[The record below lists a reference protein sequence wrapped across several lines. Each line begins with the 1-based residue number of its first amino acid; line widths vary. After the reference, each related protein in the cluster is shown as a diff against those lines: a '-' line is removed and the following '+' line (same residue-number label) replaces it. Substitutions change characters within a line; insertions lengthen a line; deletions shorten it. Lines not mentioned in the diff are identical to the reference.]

1 MEVASQGRV
10 GPEGGGEA
18 TVFDTS
24 NFYNQ
29 MYNIQKDIITERKKK
44 QEDLKKQ
51 QETWNALLEDPG
63 DVWQADFEYVNTAVN
78 EYNDFI
84 IDLRS
89 KGIDPNNMDPSLMR
103 KMKELEANIRR
114 TTSAAKD
121 NETYSNQ
128 SFNVLNQD
136 KANKYNKE
144 YATKWLKEYADP
156 NKTPQERAKMRTESN
171 PFKINYNMIEFI
183 DNTIPKEEVV
193 DKGRLKITSRNK
205 EAHRG
210 LVLDFIMNDPS
221 GQDVFESLKK
231 PGEDEIAFAERVA
244 TEGQKRYPAKED
256 RQVTPQPRQ
265 TQDGFKGG
273 YGTGNWNDKLNISA
287 DNTAPTEYFSSG
299 VNKIKV
305 TRAGTN
311 DDLPPVSG
319 LVDDA
324 GFTMESFRPSVF
336 FMGKD
341 GKVSVFG
348 YEYDEEGNP
357 KDANGKFID
366 YTKNKSQLESQMSG
380 FDIEQEFANRR
391 SGKTSE
397 KTKQIKRS
405 EIADKAKKAGYTQA
419 EYEKLLIQKGVK
431 IVD

>member
-24 NFYNQ
+24 GFYDQ
-29 MYNIQKDIITERKKK
+29 MYNIQKDIMAERKKK
-44 QEDLKKQ
+44 QEEAKRQ
-51 QETWNALLEDPG
+51 QQTWNALLEDPG

-144 YATKWLKEYADP
+144 YASNWLKEYADP
-156 NKTPQERAKMRTESN
+156 NKTPQDRAKMRTESN
-171 PFKINYNMIEFI
+171 PFKINYNII
-183 DNTIPKEEVV
+183 DLIDKTIPEAEKFQEGNMEV
-193 DKGRLKITSRNK
+193 TQRNK

-210 LVLDFIMNDPS
+210 LVLDFVMNDPS
-221 GQDVFESLKK
+221 GQDVYESLKK
-231 PGEDEIAFAERVA
+231 DGEDEIAFAERVA
-244 TEGQKRYPAKED
+244 VEGQKKYPAQRLPKSKSGGGSGSGDKDKRPKIKTKSKDADTMSNTGE
-256 RQVTPQPRQ
+256 PQYDQ
-265 TQDGFKGG
+265 G
-273 YGTGNWNDKLNISA
+273 L
-287 DNTAPTEYFSSG
+287 EY
-299 VNKIKV
+299 NKILFEN
-305 TRAGTN
+305 T
-311 DDLPPVSG
+311 
-319 LVDDA
+319 
-324 GFTMESFRPSVF
+324 PSVYVVDNEGKRIADF
-336 FMGKD
+336 VPSGGFRIRKD
-341 GKVSVFG
+341 GNVDVIGEGKSEEDNSVVEVTIN
-348 YEYDEEGNP
+348 YE
-357 KDANGKFID
+357 
-366 YTKNKSQLESQMSG
+366 KNKDQFNVKGYPNMYDAFRGQ
-380 FDIEQEFANRR
+380 
-391 SGKTSE
+391 KTSGA
-397 KTKQIKRS
+397 KQIKRS
-405 EIADKAKKAGYTQA
+405 EIADRAKKAGYTKA

>member
-1 MEVASQGRV
+1 MAEVASQGRV

-24 NFYNQ
+24 GFYNT
-29 MYNIQKDIITERKKK
+29 MYNIQKDIMAERKKK
-44 QEDLKKQ
+44 QEEAKRQ
-51 QETWNALLEDPG
+51 QQTWNALLEDPG

-144 YATKWLKEYADP
+144 YASNWLKEYADP
-156 NKTPQERAKMRTESN
+156 NKTPQDRAKMRTESN
-171 PFKINYNMIEFI
+171 PFKINYNII
-183 DNTIPKEEVV
+183 DLIDKTIPEAEKFQEGNMEV
-193 DKGRLKITSRNK
+193 TQRNK

-210 LVLDFIMNDPS
+210 LVLDFVMNDPS
-221 GQDVFESLKK
+221 GQDVYESLKK
-231 PGEDEIAFAERVA
+231 DGEDEIAFAERVA
-244 TEGQKRYPAKED
+244 VEGQKKYPAQRLPKSKSGGGSGSGDKDKRPKIKTKSKDADTMSNTGE
-256 RQVTPQPRQ
+256 PQYDQ
-265 TQDGFKGG
+265 G
-273 YGTGNWNDKLNISA
+273 L
-287 DNTAPTEYFSSG
+287 EY
-299 VNKIKV
+299 NKILFEN
-305 TRAGTN
+305 T
-311 DDLPPVSG
+311 
-319 LVDDA
+319 
-324 GFTMESFRPSVF
+324 PSVYVVDNEGKRIADF
-336 FMGKD
+336 VPSGGFRIRKD
-341 GKVSVFG
+341 GNVDVIGEGKSEEDNSVVEVTIN
-348 YEYDEEGNP
+348 YE
-357 KDANGKFID
+357 
-366 YTKNKSQLESQMSG
+366 KNKDQFNVKGYPNMYDAFRGQ
-380 FDIEQEFANRR
+380 
-391 SGKTSE
+391 KTSGA
-397 KTKQIKRS
+397 KQIKRS
-405 EIADKAKKAGYTQA
+405 EIADRAKKAGYTKA